1 MIEVGFPGLHAQKYV
16 YLCLCGREVEIER
29 EQGER
34 ARARQCTTLRMVHV
48 FFAAHILQSC
58 CHRRHYQC

>member
-29 EQGER
+29 EHGR
-34 ARARQCTTLRMVHV
+34 ACACETVYNV
-48 FFAAHILQSC
+48 AHGACVLCCSYSTILLP
-58 CHRRHYQC
+58 